1 MAASGV
7 TGKSAQRMDNQIVSQ
22 FGRNQAI
29 AAESLFGAQ
38 MAYKDRTASI
48 NRSLQSDNNKAYE
61 KVAIQPQAGVAPPPP
76 VMTPGPSGLGLIA
89 GLGSAAIGGF
99 DTYNSLKP
107 KPV

>member
-1 MAASGV
+1 MAASGA

-29 AAESLFGAQ
+29 AAESLFGAH

-61 KVAIQPQAGVAPPPP
+61 NVAIQPQVGIAPPPP
-76 VMTPGPSGLGLIA
+76 VMAPGPSGLGLIA
-89 GLGSAAIGGF
+89 GLGSAAVGGF
-99 DTYNSLKP
+99 QTYNSLKP
-107 KPV
+107 PTP